1 MKKIRIF
8 VKTAITSLVVLG
20 LSSCSDWLKEPTPG
34 QTNLADYYTTW
45 QAALENVNAAYT
57 PLAWEYQGTYYSEWF
72 IGDIVSDD
80 ALKGGQYIQSD
91 MADVYDMENWKT
103 QTDNELLL
111 QYYRAKYQGIQRC
124 NLVLERVPGMDSELF
139 DEEEYQCVDG
149 LQERIIGEAYFLR
162 AFYYFQ
168 LVRVYGGVPLVLNNL
183 LTDADWQ
190 QPRAT
195 ADAVYDQIVADLTEA
210 NKRLW
215 LRSDSRFADTDM
227 GRATKG
233 AAQAM
238 LLKVN
243 LYRHQYEEAR
253 AWGDSIIS
261 SNEYSLETNYAS
273 NWLLENENGVES
285 VFEIQ
290 YMEDPSS
297 DYGEGNGFSRGTFTQ
312 ILTRSRSQDPMFGSN
327 AGWGFNKPTH
337 NLYDEYEEGDP
348 RRDVTIW
355 DATGHMTNESEE
367 IYCGTPYCSRKYA
380 WYTTDAD
387 GNVTGANTLAHA
399 SRGPLNYKLIRYA
412 DVLLMYAEACEAA
425 GGAGTCGKTAEQA
438 LNEVRQR
445 ARANAADPDALPD
458 YPNYSIK
465 VNGQEIAAP
474 TLQQAIR
481 HERRVELAMEG
492 HRWFDICRWGGFDG
506 QGVKAHM
513 DAYAATESQEA
524 RDEMADFVAGKH
536 ELFPIPEEERMLNP
550 MEQNPGY

>member
-8 VKTAITSLVVLG
+8 VKAAITSLVVLG

-57 PLAWEYQGTYYSEWF
+57 PLAWEYQGTYYAEWF

-124 NLVLERVPGMDSELF
+124 NLVLERVPGMDPELF

-195 ADAVYDQIVADLTEA
+195 AEAVYDQIVDDLTEA

-253 AWGDSIIS
+253 AWGDSIIL
-261 SNEYSLETNYAS
+261 SNEYDLETNYAD

-412 DVLLMYAEACEAA
+412 DVLLMYAEACVGAD
-425 GGAGTCGKTAEQA
+425 GAGKCGKTAIQA

-458 YPNYSIK
+458 YPGYSIK
-465 VNGQEIAAP
+465 VNGQEIAEP
-474 TLQQAIR
+474 TWEQAIR

>member
-8 VKTAITSLVVLG
+8 VKAAITSLVVLG
-20 LSSCSDWLKEPTPG
+20 LGSCSDWLKEPTPG

-124 NLVLERVPGMDSELF
+124 NLVLERVPGMDPELF

-210 NKRLW
+210 NERLW

-253 AWGDSIIS
+253 AWGDSIIL
-261 SNEYSLETNYAS
+261 SNEYSLETNYAD
-273 NWLLENENGVES
+273 NWLLEKENGVES

-348 RRDVTIW
+348 RRE
-355 DATGHMTNESEE
+355 H
-367 IYCGTPYCSRKYA
+367 
-380 WYTTDAD
+380 
-387 GNVTGANTLAHA
+387 GNVALAGCKVCRDNPEREREPYPDGERHCEPRNFDCRHEQDVCEVEYGAAD
-399 SRGPLNYKLIRYA
+399 A

-425 GGAGTCGKTAEQA
+425 GGAGKCGKTAEQA

-536 ELFPIPEEERMLNP
+536 ELFPIPEEERMLNA

>member
-8 VKTAITSLVVLG
+8 VKAAITSLVVLG
-20 LSSCSDWLKEPTPG
+20 LGSCSDWLKEPTPG

>member
-8 VKTAITSLVVLG
+8 VKAAITSLVVLG
-20 LSSCSDWLKEPTPG
+20 LGSCSDWLKEPTPG

-57 PLAWEYQGTYYSEWF
+57 PLAWEYQGTYYAEWF

-124 NLVLERVPGMDSELF
+124 NLVLERVPGMDPELF

-195 ADAVYDQIVADLTEA
+195 AEAVYDQIVADLTEA

>member
-1 MKKIRIF
+1 
-8 VKTAITSLVVLG
+8 LG
-20 LSSCSDWLKEPTPG
+20 SCSDWLKEPTPG

-57 PLAWEYQGTYYSEWF
+57 PLAWEYQGTYYAEWF

-124 NLVLERVPGMDSELF
+124 NLVLERVPGMDPELF
-139 DEEEYQCVDG
+139 DEEEFQCVDG

-253 AWGDSIIS
+253 AWGDSIIL
-261 SNEYSLETNYAS
+261 SNEYSLETDYAD

-425 GGAGTCGKTAEQA
+425 GGAGKCGKTAEQA

-458 YPNYSIK
+458 YPGYSIK
-465 VNGQEIAAP
+465 VNGQEIADP

>member
-1 MKKIRIF
+1 M
-8 VKTAITSLVVLG
+8 G
-20 LSSCSDWLKEPTPG
+20 SCSDWLKEPTPG

-253 AWGDSIIS
+253 AWGDSIIL
-261 SNEYSLETNYAS
+261 SNEYSLETDYAD

-425 GGAGTCGKTAEQA
+425 GGAGKCGKTAEQA

-465 VNGQEIAAP
+465 VNGQEIADP

-536 ELFPIPEEERMLNP
+536 ELFPIPEEERMLNA

>member
-8 VKTAITSLVVLG
+8 VKAAITSLVVLG
-20 LSSCSDWLKEPTPG
+20 LGSCSDWLKEPTPG

-57 PLAWEYQGTYYSEWF
+57 PLAWEYQGTYYAEWF

-124 NLVLERVPGMDSELF
+124 NLVLERVPGMDPELF

-195 ADAVYDQIVADLTEA
+195 ADAVYDQIVDDLTEA

-227 GRATKG
+227 GRVTKG

-253 AWGDSIIS
+253 AWGDSIIL
-261 SNEYSLETNYAS
+261 SNEYSLETDYAD

-425 GGAGTCGKTAEQA
+425 GGAGKCGKTAEQA

-445 ARANAADPDALPD
+445 ARANAADPEALPD
-458 YPNYSIK
+458 YPGYSIK

>member
-8 VKTAITSLVVLG
+8 VKAAITSLVVLG

-57 PLAWEYQGTYYSEWF
+57 PLAWEYQGTYYAEWF

-124 NLVLERVPGMDSELF
+124 NLVLERVPGMDPELF

-195 ADAVYDQIVADLTEA
+195 AEAVYDQIVADLTEA

-253 AWGDSIIS
+253 AWGDSIIL
-261 SNEYSLETNYAS
+261 SNEYSLETDYAD

-425 GGAGTCGKTAEQA
+425 GGAGKCGKTAEQA

-458 YPNYSIK
+458 YPGYSIK
-465 VNGQEIAAP
+465 VNGQEIADP

>member
-8 VKTAITSLVVLG
+8 VKAAITSLVVLG

-57 PLAWEYQGTYYSEWF
+57 PLAWEYQGTYYAEWF

-124 NLVLERVPGMDSELF
+124 NLVLERVPGMDPELF

-195 ADAVYDQIVADLTEA
+195 AEAVYDQIVADLTEA

-215 LRSDSRFADTDM
+215 LRSDSRFADTDL
-227 GRATKG
+227 GRVTKG

-253 AWGDSIIS
+253 AWGDSIIL
-261 SNEYSLETNYAS
+261 SNEYDLETNYAD
-273 NWLLENENGVES
+273 NWLLEKENGVES

-380 WYTTDAD
+380 WYTTDVD

-425 GGAGTCGKTAEQA
+425 GGAGKCGKTAEQA

-458 YPNYSIK
+458 YPDYSIK

-536 ELFPIPEEERMLNP
+536 ELFPIPEEERMLNA

>member
-1 MKKIRIF
+1 M
-8 VKTAITSLVVLG
+8 VVLG
-20 LSSCSDWLKEPTPG
+20 LGSCSDWLKEPTPG

-57 PLAWEYQGTYYSEWF
+57 PLAWEYQGTYYAEWF

-124 NLVLERVPGMDSELF
+124 NLVLERVPGMDPELF

-195 ADAVYDQIVADLTEA
+195 AEAVYDQIVTDLTEA

-215 LRSDSRFADTDM
+215 LRSDSRFADTDL
-227 GRATKG
+227 GRVTKG

-253 AWGDSIIS
+253 AWGDSIIL
-261 SNEYSLETNYAS
+261 SNEYDLETNYAD

-412 DVLLMYAEACEAA
+412 DVLLMYAEACVGA
-425 GGAGTCGKTAEQA
+425 GGAGKCGKTAEQA

-465 VNGQEIAAP
+465 VNGQEIASP
-474 TLQQAIR
+474 TPEQAIR

-492 HRWFDICRWGGFDG
+492 HRWFDICRWKGFDG
-506 QGVKAHM
+506 NGVKAHM

>member
-425 GGAGTCGKTAEQA
+425 GGAGTCGKTAIQA

-458 YPNYSIK
+458 YPGYSIK
-465 VNGQEIAAP
+465 VNGQEIAEP
-474 TLQQAIR
+474 TWEQAIR

>member
-8 VKTAITSLVVLG
+8 VKAAITSLVVLG
-20 LSSCSDWLKEPTPG
+20 LGSCSDWLKEPTPG

-124 NLVLERVPGMDSELF
+124 NLVLERVPGMDPELF

-210 NKRLW
+210 NERLW

-253 AWGDSIIS
+253 AWGDSIIL
-261 SNEYSLETNYAS
+261 SNEYSLETNYAD
-273 NWLLENENGVES
+273 NWLLEKENGVES

-412 DVLLMYAEACEAA
+412 DVLLMYAEACVGA
-425 GGAGTCGKTAEQA
+425 GGAGKCGKTAIQA

-458 YPNYSIK
+458 YPGYSIK
-465 VNGQEIAAP
+465 VNGQEIAEP
-474 TLQQAIR
+474 TWEQAIR

>member
-8 VKTAITSLVVLG
+8 VKAAITSLVVLG
-20 LSSCSDWLKEPTPG
+20 LGSCSDWLKEPTPG

-57 PLAWEYQGTYYSEWF
+57 PLAWEYQGTYYAEWF

-124 NLVLERVPGMDSELF
+124 NLVLERVPGMDPELF

-195 ADAVYDQIVADLTEA
+195 AEAVYDQIVADLTEA

-215 LRSDSRFADTDM
+215 LRSDSRFADTDL
-227 GRATKG
+227 GRVTKG

-253 AWGDSIIS
+253 AWGDSIIL
-261 SNEYSLETNYAS
+261 SNEYDLETNYAD
-273 NWLLENENGVES
+273 NWLLEKENGVES

-380 WYTTDAD
+380 WYTTDVD

-425 GGAGTCGKTAEQA
+425 GGAGKCGKTAEQA

-458 YPNYSIK
+458 YPNYTISI
-465 VNGQEIAAP
+465 NGNEIRP
-474 TLQQAIR
+474 NLQQAIR

-536 ELFPIPEEERMLNP
+536 ELFPIPEEERMLNA

>member
-8 VKTAITSLVVLG
+8 VKAAITSLVVLG
-20 LSSCSDWLKEPTPG
+20 LGSCSDWLKEPTPG

-253 AWGDSIIS
+253 AWGDSIIL
-261 SNEYSLETNYAS
+261 SNEYSLETDYAD

-425 GGAGTCGKTAEQA
+425 GGAGKCGKTAEQA

-465 VNGQEIAAP
+465 VNGQEIADP

-536 ELFPIPEEERMLNP
+536 ELFPIPEEERMLNA

>member
-8 VKTAITSLVVLG
+8 VKAAITSLVVLG
-20 LSSCSDWLKEPTPG
+20 LGSCSDWLKEPTPG

-57 PLAWEYQGTYYSEWF
+57 PLAWEYQGTYYAEWF

-124 NLVLERVPGMDSELF
+124 NLVLERVPGMDPELF

-215 LRSDSRFADTDM
+215 LRSDSRFADTDL
-227 GRATKG
+227 GRVTKG

-253 AWGDSIIS
+253 AWGDSIIL
-261 SNEYSLETNYAS
+261 SNEYSLETNYAD
-273 NWLLENENGVES
+273 NWLLEKENGVES

-425 GGAGTCGKTAEQA
+425 GGAGKCGKTAEQA

-458 YPNYSIK
+458 YPGYSIK

-492 HRWFDICRWGGFDG
+492 HRWFDICRWGGFDN

>member
-1 MKKIRIF
+1 MKNIRIF
-8 VKTAITSLVVLG
+8 IKAAITSLVVLG

-34 QTNLADYYTTW
+34 QTNIDDYYTSW
-45 QAALENVNAAYT
+45 QAALENVNAAYV

-124 NLVLERVPGMDSELF
+124 NLVLERVPAMDASFFEGAT
-139 DEEEYQCVDG
+139 EG
-149 LQERIIGEAYFLR
+149 LQDRIAGEAYFLR

-168 LVRVYGGVPLVLNNL
+168 LVRVFGGVPLVKKT
-183 LTDADWQ
+183 LTSDTEWQ

-195 ADAVYDQIVADLTEA
+195 VDAVYDQIIDDLEKA
-210 NKRLW
+210 EKLLWNKN
-215 LRSDSRFADTDM
+215 DSRYDKAKDL
-227 GRATKG
+227 GRVTKG

-238 LLKVN
+238 LLKAN
-243 LYRHQYEEAR
+243 LYRGQYGTAR
-253 AWGDSIIS
+253 AWGDAIIL
-261 SNEYSLETNYAS
+261 SNEYQLEPNYAD
-273 NWLLENENGVES
+273 NWSLENENGVES

-290 YMEDPSS
+290 YMEDPTS

-312 ILTRSRSQDPMFGSN
+312 ILTRSRSSQQFGSK

-337 NLYDEYEEGDP
+337 NLYDEYEDGDP
-348 RRDVTIW
+348 RRDATIW

-367 IYCGTPYCSRKYA
+367 TYCGTPYCSRKYA
-380 WYTTDAD
+380 LYTI
-387 GNVTGANTLAHA
+387 NSETGAMDAYTLAHA

-425 GGAGTCGKTAEQA
+425 GDAGTCGVTAEGA
-438 LNEVRQR
+438 LEMVRSR
-445 ARANAADPDALPD
+445 ARSNAEDPSTALPE
-458 YPNYSIK
+458 YPNYKIK
-465 VNGQEIAAP
+465 INGNEIQP
-474 TLQQAIR
+474 TLREAIR

-492 HRWFDICRWGGFDG
+492 HRWFDICRWKGFDG
-506 QGVKAHM
+506 NGVKAHM
-513 DAYAATESQEA
+513 DAYKATEDPEA
-524 RDEMADFVAGKH
+524 QAEMAEFVAGKH
-536 ELFPIPEEERMLNP
+536 ELFPIPEEERMLNA

>member
-8 VKTAITSLVVLG
+8 VKAAITSLVVLG
-20 LSSCSDWLKEPTPG
+20 LGSCSDWLKEPTPG

-57 PLAWEYQGTYYSEWF
+57 PLAWEYQGTYYAEWF

-124 NLVLERVPGMDSELF
+124 NLVLERVPGMDPELF

-195 ADAVYDQIVADLTEA
+195 AEAVYDQIVDDLTEA

-227 GRATKG
+227 GRVTKG

-253 AWGDSIIS
+253 AWGDSIIL
-261 SNEYSLETNYAS
+261 SNEYSLETDYAD

-425 GGAGTCGKTAEQA
+425 GGAGKCGKTAEQA

-445 ARANAADPDALPD
+445 ARANAADPEALPD
-458 YPNYSIK
+458 YPGYSIK

>member
-57 PLAWEYQGTYYSEWF
+57 PLAWEYQGTYYAEWF

-124 NLVLERVPGMDSELF
+124 NLVLERVPGMDPELF

-195 ADAVYDQIVADLTEA
+195 AEAVYDQIVADLTEA

-253 AWGDSIIS
+253 AWGDSIIL
-261 SNEYSLETNYAS
+261 SNEYSLETNYAD

-412 DVLLMYAEACEAA
+412 DVLLMYAEACVGA
-425 GGAGTCGKTAEQA
+425 GGAGKCGKTAEQA

-458 YPNYSIK
+458 YGGYKIKINGNEIEPNL
-465 VNGQEIAAP
+465 E
-474 TLQQAIR
+474 QAIR

>member
-8 VKTAITSLVVLG
+8 VKAAITSLVVLG
-20 LSSCSDWLKEPTPG
+20 LGSCSDWLKEPTPG

-57 PLAWEYQGTYYSEWF
+57 PLAWEYQGTYYAEWF

-195 ADAVYDQIVADLTEA
+195 AEAVYDQIVADLTEA

-253 AWGDSIIS
+253 AWGDSIIL
-261 SNEYSLETNYAS
+261 SNEYSLETDYAD

-355 DATGHMTNESEE
+355 DATGHMTNETEE

>member
-8 VKTAITSLVVLG
+8 VKAAITSLVVLG
-20 LSSCSDWLKEPTPG
+20 LGSCSDWLKEPTPG

-57 PLAWEYQGTYYSEWF
+57 PLAWEYQGTYYAEWF

-124 NLVLERVPGMDSELF
+124 NLVLERVPGMDPELF

-195 ADAVYDQIVADLTEA
+195 ADAVYDQIVADLSEA
-210 NKRLW
+210 NERLW

-253 AWGDSIIS
+253 AWGDSIIL
-261 SNEYSLETNYAS
+261 SNEYFLETNYAD
-273 NWLLENENGVES
+273 NWLLEKENGVES

-425 GGAGTCGKTAEQA
+425 GGAGKCGKTAEQA

-536 ELFPIPEEERMLNP
+536 ELFPIPEEERMLNA

>member
-8 VKTAITSLVVLG
+8 VKAAITSLVVLG

-57 PLAWEYQGTYYSEWF
+57 PLAWEYQGTYYAEWF

-124 NLVLERVPGMDSELF
+124 NLVLERVPGMDPELF

-195 ADAVYDQIVADLTEA
+195 AEAVYDQIVDDLTEA

-253 AWGDSIIS
+253 AWGDSIIL
-261 SNEYSLETNYAS
+261 SNEYDLETNYAD

-412 DVLLMYAEACEAA
+412 DVLLMYAEACVGA
-425 GGAGTCGKTAEQA
+425 GGAGKCGKTAIQA

-458 YPNYSIK
+458 YPGYSIK
-465 VNGQEIAAP
+465 VNGQEIAEP
-474 TLQQAIR
+474 TWEQAIR

>member
-8 VKTAITSLVVLG
+8 VKAAITSLVVLG
-20 LSSCSDWLKEPTPG
+20 LGSCSDWLKEPTPG

-57 PLAWEYQGTYYSEWF
+57 PLAWEYQGTYYAEWF

-124 NLVLERVPGMDSELF
+124 NLVLERVPGMDPELF

-253 AWGDSIIS
+253 AWGDSIIL
-261 SNEYSLETNYAS
+261 SNEYSLETDYAD

-355 DATGHMTNESEE
+355 DATGHMTNETEE
-367 IYCGTPYCSRKYA
+367 TYCGTPYCSRKYA

-425 GGAGTCGKTAEQA
+425 GGAGKCGKTAEQA

>member
-8 VKTAITSLVVLG
+8 VKAAITSLVVLG

-57 PLAWEYQGTYYSEWF
+57 PLAWEYQGTYYAEWF

-124 NLVLERVPGMDSELF
+124 NLVLERVPGMDPELF

-195 ADAVYDQIVADLTEA
+195 AEAVYDQIVDDLTEA

-253 AWGDSIIS
+253 AWGDSIIL
-261 SNEYSLETNYAS
+261 SNEYDLETNYAD

-425 GGAGTCGKTAEQA
+425 GGAGKCGKTAEQA

-458 YPNYSIK
+458 WPGYSIK
-465 VNGQEIAAP
+465 VNGQEIADP

-492 HRWFDICRWGGFDG
+492 HRWFDICRWGGFDN

>member
-8 VKTAITSLVVLG
+8 VKAAITSLVVLG
-20 LSSCSDWLKEPTPG
+20 LGSCSDWLKEPTPG

-57 PLAWEYQGTYYSEWF
+57 PLAWEYQGTYYAEWF

-124 NLVLERVPGMDSELF
+124 NLVLERVPGMDPELF
-139 DEEEYQCVDG
+139 DEEEYKCVDG

-215 LRSDSRFADTDM
+215 LRSDSRFADTDL

-253 AWGDSIIS
+253 AWGDSIIL
-261 SNEYSLETNYAS
+261 SNEYSLETNYAD
-273 NWLLENENGVES
+273 NWLLEKENGVES

-412 DVLLMYAEACEAA
+412 DVLLMYAEACDGAD
-425 GGAGTCGKTAEQA
+425 GAGKCGKTAEQA

-458 YPNYSIK
+458 YPGYSIK
-465 VNGQEIAAP
+465 VNGQEIADP

>member
-8 VKTAITSLVVLG
+8 VKAAITSLVVLG
-20 LSSCSDWLKEPTPG
+20 LGSCSDWLKEPTPG

-124 NLVLERVPGMDSELF
+124 NLVLERVPGMDPELF

-210 NKRLW
+210 NERLW

-253 AWGDSIIS
+253 AWGDSIIL
-261 SNEYSLETNYAS
+261 SNEYSLETNYAD

-425 GGAGTCGKTAEQA
+425 GGAGKCGKTAEQA

-458 YPNYSIK
+458 YPDYSIK

>member
-8 VKTAITSLVVLG
+8 VKAAITSLVVLG
-20 LSSCSDWLKEPTPG
+20 LGSCSDWLKEPTPG

-57 PLAWEYQGTYYSEWF
+57 PLAWEYQGTYYAEWF

-124 NLVLERVPGMDSELF
+124 NLVLERVPGMDPELF

-195 ADAVYDQIVADLTEA
+195 AEAVYDQIVADLTEA

-215 LRSDSRFADTDM
+215 LRSDSRFADTDL
-227 GRATKG
+227 GRVTKG

-253 AWGDSIIS
+253 AWGDSIIL
-261 SNEYSLETNYAS
+261 SNEYSLETNYAD
-273 NWLLENENGVES
+273 NWLLEKENGVES

-425 GGAGTCGKTAEQA
+425 GGAGKCGKTAEQA

-458 YPNYSIK
+458 YPGYSIK

>member
-8 VKTAITSLVVLG
+8 VKAAITSLVVLG
-20 LSSCSDWLKEPTPG
+20 LGSCSDWLKEPTPG
-34 QTNLADYYTTW
+34 QTNIADYYTTW

-91 MADVYDMENWKT
+91 MADVYEMENWKT

-124 NLVLERVPGMDSELF
+124 NLVLERVPGMDDELF
-139 DEEEYQCVDG
+139 KAEGCQAG
-149 LQERIIGEAYFLR
+149 LKERILGEAYFLR

-183 LTDADWQ
+183 LTDADWPQ
-190 QPRAT
+190 TRAT

-210 NKRLW
+210 NERLW
-215 LRSDSRFADTDM
+215 LCSDSRFADTDK

-253 AWGDSIIS
+253 AWGDSIIL
-261 SNEYSLETNYAS
+261 SNEYSLEANYAD

-290 YMEDPSS
+290 YVEEGTS

-312 ILTRSRSQDPMFGSN
+312 ILTRSRSEAALGN
-327 AGWGFNKPTH
+327 KTGWGFNKPTR

-355 DATGHMTNESEE
+355 DATGHMTNPNEE
-367 IYCGTPYCSRKYA
+367 TYCGTPYCSRKYA
-380 WYTTDAD
+380 LYETDAA
-387 GNVTGANTLAHA
+387 GEVIGAYQLAHA

-425 GGAGTCGKTAEQA
+425 GGAGKCGKTAEQA

-513 DAYAATESQEA
+513 DAYAATESQKA

-536 ELFPIPEEERMLNP
+536 ELFPIPEEERMLNA

>member
-8 VKTAITSLVVLG
+8 VKAAITSLVVLG
-20 LSSCSDWLKEPTPG
+20 LGSCSDWLKEPTPG

-124 NLVLERVPGMDSELF
+124 NLVLERVPGMDPELF

-195 ADAVYDQIVADLTEA
+195 AEAVYDQIVDDLTEA

-253 AWGDSIIS
+253 AWGDSIIL
-261 SNEYSLETNYAS
+261 SNEYSLETDYAD

-425 GGAGTCGKTAEQA
+425 GGAGKCGKTAEQA

-458 YPNYSIK
+458 YPDYSIK

>member
-8 VKTAITSLVVLG
+8 VKAAITSLVVLG
-20 LSSCSDWLKEPTPG
+20 LGSCSDWLKEPTPG

-57 PLAWEYQGTYYSEWF
+57 PLAWEYQGTYYAEWF

-124 NLVLERVPGMDSELF
+124 NLVLERVPGMDPELF
-139 DEEEYQCVDG
+139 DEEEFQCVDG

-253 AWGDSIIS
+253 AWGDSIIL
-261 SNEYSLETNYAS
+261 SNEYSLETDYAD

-425 GGAGTCGKTAEQA
+425 GGAGKCGKTAEQA

-458 YPNYSIK
+458 YPGYSIK
-465 VNGQEIAAP
+465 VNGQEIADP

>member
-8 VKTAITSLVVLG
+8 VKAAITSLVVLG

-57 PLAWEYQGTYYSEWF
+57 PLAWEYQGTYYAEWF

-124 NLVLERVPGMDSELF
+124 NLVLERVPGMDPELF

-195 ADAVYDQIVADLTEA
+195 ANAVYDQIVADLTEA

-253 AWGDSIIS
+253 AWGDSIIL
-261 SNEYSLETNYAS
+261 SNEYSLETDYAD

-327 AGWGFNKPTH
+327 AGWGFNKPSH

-458 YPNYSIK
+458 YPGYSIK
-465 VNGQEIAAP
+465 VNGQEIADP

>member
-8 VKTAITSLVVLG
+8 VKAAITSLVVLG
-20 LSSCSDWLKEPTPG
+20 LGSCSDWLKEPTPG

-57 PLAWEYQGTYYSEWF
+57 PLAWEYQGTYYAEWF

-124 NLVLERVPGMDSELF
+124 NLVLERVPGMDPELF

-195 ADAVYDQIVADLTEA
+195 ADAVYDQIVADLSEA
-210 NKRLW
+210 NERLW

-253 AWGDSIIS
+253 AWGDSIIL
-261 SNEYSLETNYAS
+261 SNEYFLETNYAD
-273 NWLLENENGVES
+273 NWLLEKENGVES

-425 GGAGTCGKTAEQA
+425 GGAGKCGKTAEQA

-458 YPNYSIK
+458 YPGYSIK

>member
-8 VKTAITSLVVLG
+8 VKAAITSLVVLG
-20 LSSCSDWLKEPTPG
+20 LGSCSDWLKEPTPG

-124 NLVLERVPGMDSELF
+124 NLVLERVPGMDPELF

-195 ADAVYDQIVADLTEA
+195 AEAVYDQIVADLTEA

>member
-8 VKTAITSLVVLG
+8 VKAAITSLVVLG
-20 LSSCSDWLKEPTPG
+20 LGSCSDWLKEPTPG

-57 PLAWEYQGTYYSEWF
+57 PLAWEYQGTYYAEWF

-124 NLVLERVPGMDSELF
+124 NLVLERVPGMDPELF

-195 ADAVYDQIVADLTEA
+195 ADAVYDQIVADLSEA
-210 NKRLW
+210 NERLW

-253 AWGDSIIS
+253 AWGDSIIL
-261 SNEYSLETNYAS
+261 SNEYFLETNYAD
-273 NWLLENENGVES
+273 NWLLEKENGVES

-425 GGAGTCGKTAEQA
+425 GGAGKCGKTAEQA

>member
-8 VKTAITSLVVLG
+8 VKAAITSLVVLSLG
-20 LSSCSDWLKEPTPG
+20 SCSDWLKEPTPG

-57 PLAWEYQGTYYSEWF
+57 PLAWEYQGTYYAEWF

-253 AWGDSIIS
+253 AWGDSIIL
-261 SNEYSLETNYAS
+261 SNEYSLETDYAD

-355 DATGHMTNESEE
+355 DATGHMTNETEE

-425 GGAGTCGKTAEQA
+425 GGAGKCGKTAEQA

-458 YPNYSIK
+458 YPNYSIN

>member
-8 VKTAITSLVVLG
+8 VKAAITSLVVLG
-20 LSSCSDWLKEPTPG
+20 LGSCSDWLKEPTPG

-111 QYYRAKYQGIQRC
+111 QYYRAKFQGIQRC
-124 NLVLERVPGMDSELF
+124 NLVLERVPGMDPELF

-210 NKRLW
+210 NERLW

-253 AWGDSIIS
+253 AWGDSIIL
-261 SNEYSLETNYAS
+261 SNEYDLETNYAD

-412 DVLLMYAEACEAA
+412 DVLLMYAEACVGAD
-425 GGAGTCGKTAEQA
+425 GAGKCGKTAIQA

-458 YPNYSIK
+458 YPGYSIK
-465 VNGQEIAAP
+465 VNGQEIAEP
-474 TLQQAIR
+474 SWEQAIR

>member
-8 VKTAITSLVVLG
+8 VKAAITSLVVLG
-20 LSSCSDWLKEPTPG
+20 LGSCSDWLKEPTPG

-57 PLAWEYQGTYYSEWF
+57 PLAWEYQGTYYAEWF

-124 NLVLERVPGMDSELF
+124 NLVLERVPGMDPELF

-195 ADAVYDQIVADLTEA
+195 AEAVYDQIVADLTEA

-215 LRSDSRFADTDM
+215 LRSDSRFADTDL
-227 GRATKG
+227 GRVTKG

-253 AWGDSIIS
+253 AWGDSIIL
-261 SNEYSLETNYAS
+261 SNEYDLETNYAD
-273 NWLLENENGVES
+273 NWLLEKENGVES

-380 WYTTDAD
+380 WYTTDVD

-425 GGAGTCGKTAEQA
+425 GGAGKCGKTAEQA

-458 YPNYSIK
+458 YPGYSIK

-536 ELFPIPEEERMLNP
+536 ELFPIPEEERMLNA

>member
-8 VKTAITSLVVLG
+8 VKAAITSLVVLG

-57 PLAWEYQGTYYSEWF
+57 PLAWEYQGTYYAEWF

-124 NLVLERVPGMDSELF
+124 NLVLERVPGMDPELF
-139 DEEEYQCVDG
+139 DEEKYQCVDG

-162 AFYYFQ
+162 AYYYFQ

-195 ADAVYDQIVADLTEA
+195 AEAVYDQIVADLTEA

-253 AWGDSIIS
+253 AWGDSIIL
-261 SNEYSLETNYAS
+261 SNEYSLETDYAD

-425 GGAGTCGKTAEQA
+425 GGAGICGVTAEGA
-438 LNEVRQR
+438 LEMVR
-445 ARANAADPDALPD
+445 ARARSNAEDPSTALPE
-458 YPNYSIK
+458 YPNYKIK
-465 VNGQEIAAP
+465 INGNEIQP

>member
-8 VKTAITSLVVLG
+8 VKAAITSLVVLG
-20 LSSCSDWLKEPTPG
+20 LGSCSDWLKEPTPG

-124 NLVLERVPGMDSELF
+124 NLVLERVPGMDPELF

-210 NKRLW
+210 NERLW

-253 AWGDSIIS
+253 AWGDSIIL
-261 SNEYSLETNYAS
+261 SNEYSLETNYAD
-273 NWLLENENGVES
+273 NWLLEKENGVES

-425 GGAGTCGKTAEQA
+425 GGAGKCGKTAEQA

-465 VNGQEIAAP
+465 VNGQEIATP

>member
-8 VKTAITSLVVLG
+8 VKAAITSLVVLG
-20 LSSCSDWLKEPTPG
+20 LGSCSDWLKEPTPG

-57 PLAWEYQGTYYSEWF
+57 PLAWEYQGTYYAEWF

-124 NLVLERVPGMDSELF
+124 NLVLERVPGMDPELF

-195 ADAVYDQIVADLTEA
+195 AEAVYDQIVADLTEA

-253 AWGDSIIS
+253 AWGDSIIL
-261 SNEYSLETNYAS
+261 SNEYSLETDYAD

-425 GGAGTCGKTAEQA
+425 GGAGKCGKTAEQA

-458 YPNYSIK
+458 YPGYSIK
-465 VNGQEIAAP
+465 VNGQEIADP

>member
-8 VKTAITSLVVLG
+8 VKAAITSLVVLG
-20 LSSCSDWLKEPTPG
+20 LGSCSDWLKEPTPG

-57 PLAWEYQGTYYSEWF
+57 PLAWEYQGTYYAEWF

-124 NLVLERVPGMDSELF
+124 NLVLERVPGMDPELF

-195 ADAVYDQIVADLTEA
+195 ADAVYDQIVADLSEA
-210 NKRLW
+210 NERLW

-253 AWGDSIIS
+253 AWGDSIIL
-261 SNEYSLETNYAS
+261 SNEYFLETNYAD
-273 NWLLENENGVES
+273 NWLLEKENGVES

-412 DVLLMYAEACEAA
+412 DVLLMYAEACDGAD
-425 GGAGTCGKTAEQA
+425 GAGKCGKTAEQA

-458 YPNYSIK
+458 YPGYSIK
-465 VNGQEIAAP
+465 VNGQEIADP